1 MKIKKRSE
9 AQAHLPDV
17 ESGAACGVAADSVK
31 AKSTRCNRLIV
42 MTSLIMACAV
52 YALLLRMLLSPSM
65 HYSATDPF
73 NYRQYFP
80 ENIRNPDYLS
90 HSLESI
96 MLEGLPNRRH
106 QDADN
111 ATFDIIL

>member
-1 MKIKKRSE
+1 MKKRSD
-9 AQAHLPDV
+9 AQPRQLDV
-17 ESGAACGVAADSVK
+17 ESGTGRPVAADPTK
-31 AKSTRCNRLIV
+31 LKSTRSNSVIV
-42 MTSLIMACAV
+42 VTSLLMACAV
-52 YALLLRMLLSPSM
+52 YALLLRMLLSPST
-65 HYSATDPF
+65 HDSATDPF
-73 NYRQYFP
+73 NYRQNFP
-80 ENIRNPDYLS
+80 EHIRNPDYLS